1 MSLPE
6 IRTLVVE
13 RRSGRGNIKM
23 LKAMVQHRE
32 KLKRRAI
39 ELEAMLL
46 FLDKKIAWLEAGSK
60 NPAPLHS

>member
-1 MSLPE
+1 
-6 IRTLVVE
+6 
-13 RRSGRGNIKM
+13 M